1 MNKRLRA
8 TEETFGKTL
17 AVLKRESNTALATT
31 AAEPREAITVITAQ
45 LAQLFRALTQTSE
58 SRS

>member
-1 MNKRLRA
+1 MNKKLRA